1 MTAAAASVAPARTT
15 GDVVLVASDVS
26 KVYGGTHAL
35 RGVDFSARA
44 GAVTAV
50 FGENG
55 AGKSTLM
62 KILAGVEQPTTGR
75 LEAFGEEVTFSSP
88 VEAVA
93 HGVVIIHQ
101 ELNLCPNLSVTDNVF
116 LGREILRRGAVDEKA
131 QKSATLALLERLEE
145 KINPSVPV
153 GDLRLGQQQ
162 VVEIARAISLEA
174 RVLIMDEPTSALSA
188 AEVEVLFR
196 VIREL
201 TSAGVAIVYISH
213 HLEEALDIA
222 DDVVVL
228 RDGALVAEA
237 QADEVDLAWVVANM
251 VGRNPDD
258 LYPELDAEKGGPLL
272 EIRGLSVADPG
283 NPGRLAVADLDLT
296 VHAGEIVCLYGL
308 MGAGR
313 TELLEALA
321 GRLPVSAGAVLVD
334 GVEVTTA
341 SIGERIDRG
350 LALVPEDR
358 QRDGLVQTMTVG
370 DNLSLASIRSY
381 LRGAFVSAPRES
393 EAVTRTIREVT
404 VKTAGPGAPIGSLSG
419 GNQQKVVIGKV
430 LLTEPR
436 VLLLDEPTR
445 GIDVGAK
452 ADIFTLM
459 AEQARA
465 GLAVLFATSELGEAL
480 HACDRVLVLH
490 RGRVVREFDPRT
502 TSKEDL
508 MAASDDAASPEAA
521 DDTDGASA

>member
-1 MTAAAASVAPARTT
+1 MTAATTSQAPVWTA
-15 GDVVLVASDVS
+15 GDVVLVAEDVS

-62 KILAGVEQPTTGR
+62 KILAGVERPTTGS
-75 LEAFGEEVTFSSP
+75 LHVFGEEVAFASP
-88 VEAVA
+88 VEAVER
-93 HGVVIIHQ
+93 GVVIIHQ

-116 LGREILRRGAVDEKA
+116 LGRELRRRGAVDEGA
-131 QKSATLALLERLEE
+131 ERTAAIALLERLEE
-145 KINPSVPV
+145 RIDPSAPV

-174 RVLIMDEPTSALSA
+174 RVLIMDEPTSALSN

-213 HLEEALDIA
+213 HLEEALEIA

-237 QADEVDLAWVVANM
+237 KAADVDLAWVVANM

-258 LYPELDAEKGGPLL
+258 LYPELGAEKGEVLL
-272 EIRGLSVADPG
+272 EVRGVSVADPA

-334 GVEVTTA
+334 GEDLTTA
-341 SIGERIDRG
+341 TIGQRIDRG

-370 DNLSLASIRSY
+370 DNMSLASIRSY
-381 LRGAFVSAPRES
+381 LRGAFVSNPA
-393 EAVTRTIREVT
+393 EAKAVKRTISDVT
-404 VKTAGPGAPIGSLSG
+404 VKTSGPGAPIGSLSG
-419 GNQQKVVIGKV
+419 GNQQKVVIGKI

-459 AEQARA
+459 AAQARA

-480 HACDRVLVLH
+480 NASDRVLVLH

-508 MAASDDAASPEAA
+508 MAASDDAASPEPA